1 MPSALRSEITLARRV
16 IAFRSNENVEPE
28 RPTAGSP
35 AAPNGN
41 RGFTLVEILLAV
53 ALSALLMTIV
63 YWTYFSINR
72 SIDAATE
79 NQEALETG
87 RMLTELIKRDIR
99 GISPG
104 RYGVTGKTEVIEGRV
119 YGDLEFV
126 TTAALDSGPVRLR
139 KVGYA
144 LVVNE
149 KGERIFIRRES
160 KNLDG
165 TSNDTPSSFEL
176 SRIVNGF
183 RVEFY
188 NGSEWIAAW
197 DSAGGISVPKQIRVT
212 IDVSDAKGKTRR
224 FTAEESIQ
232 SAS

>member
-1 MPSALRSEITLARRV
+1 MTKR
-16 IAFRSNENVEPE
+16 
-28 RPTAGSP
+28 
-35 AAPNGN
+35 N
-41 RGFTLVEILLAV
+41 RGFTLVELLFAV

-63 YWTYFSINR
+63 YWTYFSINK

-79 NQEALETG
+79 DQEALETG

-99 GISPG
+99 GISPARFG
-104 RYGVTGKTEVIEGRV
+104 LTGKTEVIEGREF
-119 YGDLEFV
+119 GDMEFV
-126 TTAALDSGPVRLR
+126 TTAVLDDDPVRLR

-144 LVVNE
+144 LVANE

-160 KNLDG
+160 KNLD
-165 TSNDTPSSFEL
+165 DTANETAKSFEL

-183 RVEFY
+183 KVEFY
-188 NGSEWIAAW
+188 NGTEWVATW
-197 DSAGGISVPKQIRVT
+197 DSGGGGNAPKQIRVT
-212 IDVSDAKGKTRR
+212 IDVSDAKGKPKR

>member
-1 MPSALRSEITLARRV
+1 MR
-16 IAFRSNENVEPE
+16 
-28 RPTAGSP
+28 
-35 AAPNGN
+35 NGN
-41 RGFTLVEILLAV
+41 RGFTLVELLLAV

-99 GISPG
+99 GISPA
-104 RYGVTGKTEVIEGRV
+104 RFRLAGKTEIVEGHAF
-119 YGDLEFV
+119 GDMEFV
-126 TTAALDSGPVRLR
+126 TTAVLDGDPVRLR
-139 KVGYA
+139 KVGYS
-144 LVVNE
+144 LVANE

-160 KNLDG
+160 RNLDD
-165 TSNDTPSSFEL
+165 TLNDTAKSFEL

-188 NGSEWIAAW
+188 NGTQWVETW
-197 DSAGGISVPKQIRVT
+197 DSGGGGNTPKQIRVT
-212 IDVSDAKGKTRR
+212 IDVTDAKGKTKA

>member
-1 MPSALRSEITLARRV
+1 MA
-16 IAFRSNENVEPE
+16 
-28 RPTAGSP
+28 
-35 AAPNGN
+35 NGN

-63 YWTYFSINR
+63 YWTYFSINK

-87 RMLTELIKRDIR
+87 RILTELIKRDIR
-99 GISPG
+99 GISPA
-104 RYGVTGKTEVIEGRV
+104 RFRLAGKTEIVEGRAF
-119 YGDLEFV
+119 GDMEFV
-126 TTAALDSGPVRLR
+126 TTAVLDGDPVRLR
-139 KVGYA
+139 KVGYS
-144 LVVNE
+144 LVANE

-160 KNLDG
+160 RNLDD
-165 TSNDTPSSFEL
+165 TLNDTAKSFEL

-188 NGSEWIAAW
+188 NGTQWVATW
-197 DSAGGISVPKQIRVT
+197 DSGGGGNAPKQIRVT
-212 IDVSDAKGKTRR
+212 IDVTDAKGKTRT